1 MTIAYAGGDGS
12 AQPGPRTRPPKK
24 VAYVYAPQSGREV
37 TAKRLVTM
45 LLNFLPG
52 QRLKITFE
60 RDVPTRSTL
69 QNKALWGCAYKA
81 LEEQSGNDPED
92 LHRYFCGEFFGW
104 EKHEVMGAW
113 TRRPKRTTTTN
124 EQGERDV
131 IDKLR
136 MAEFYDFIQD
146 RAAKV
151 GFDVPDPDPEW
162 FMKSEPRKAA

>member
-1 MTIAYAGGDGS
+1 MTTVYAGGDGS
-12 AQPGPRTRPPKK
+12 AQPGPRIRPPRK
-24 VAYVYAPQSGREV
+24 VATVDVPQHGRES
-37 TAKRLVTM
+37 AIKRLATLVA
-45 LLNFLPG
+45 NFLPG
-52 QRLKITFE
+52 QRLKVTVE

-69 QNKALWGCAYKA
+69 QNKALWGCAYRH

-162 FMKSEPRKAA
+162 FKHDTRRAA